1 MRLNGQKIFQ
11 SLFMID
17 LNSKIKR
24 LKEIVQAYNEG
35 MEILSKEVYTAAIR
49 VEIQRIKKKFINEVT
64 QIVKGL

>member
-1 MRLNGQKIFQ
+1 
-11 SLFMID
+11 MID